1 MCVFLSVTPCALP
14 QNRGIKTIQNAIV
27 VVLKGSRPI
36 ATGIEKNRDPEIK
49 GKTKKSKKKRKGKE
63 KADPSYSPLNLLT
76 FVHNLYAWYNQ
87 QETHRAPDRIVAC
100 NFKMQ
105 TCRLW

>member
-49 GKTKKSKKKRKGKE
+49 GKTKKKKKKSEKEKKRKGKGRSVVFSVE
-63 KADPSYSPLNLLT
+63 
-76 FVHNLYAWYNQ
+76 FVDFCSQFVCMAQ
-87 QETHRAPDRIVAC
+87 PPGDS
-100 NFKMQ
+100 
-105 TCRLW
+105 